1 MKPLND
7 NVVVERLTD
16 PEKSPGGIYVPDAAK
31 EKPVKGK
38 VVAVGPGKLLD
49 TGKRS
54 PLDVKVGDTVVFGKY
69 GGLEVDVEGKK
80 YLVMKETDLLVKL

>member
-7 NVVVERLTD
+7 NVVVERLVES
-16 PEKSPGGIYVPDAAK
+16 EKSPGGIYVPDAAK

-38 VVAVGPGKLLD
+38 VVAVGPGKLLEN
-49 TGKRS
+49 GNRS